1 MIIDG
6 HCHIGVSWLGWQ
18 RNQIGIERLLEIY
31 DKLGVDKACLNAWQ
45 ISYDIE
51 AGNKEVYAMT
61 RKYPDRLIG
70 FGIICPRDR
79 QRAMDEAKRCINDYG
94 FRGLKLHSTIN
105 HYMAD
110 STLVDPVMDFAES
123 YNLFSHPRMIGVLA
137 ERHPQ
142 AVLIIGHMGGQ
153 AWLEAIEMAKKYP
166 NVYLDTADVL
176 NQVNI
181 LPTAI
186 QEVGAE
192 RILWGTDSPILNVA
206 VELAKITTADLYA
219 PISQEDKEAI
229 LGTNMARL
237 LGLAVN

>member
-1 MIIDG
+1 MEKL
-6 HCHIGVSWLGWQ
+6 LG
-18 RNQIGIERLLEIY
+18 IY

-45 ISYDIE
+45 IPYDIE
-51 AGNKEVYAMT
+51 AGNREAYALIK
-61 RKYPDRLIG
+61 RYPDRLIG

-79 QRAMDEAKRCINDYG
+79 QRALDEAKRCIYEYG
-94 FRGLKLHSTIN
+94 FQGLKLHPTIN

-110 STLVDPVMDFAES
+110 SALVDPIMDFAENHKLPVLFHS
-123 YNLFSHPRMIGVLA
+123 QDDQFSHPRLIGALA
-137 ERHPQ
+137 GRHPE
-142 AVLIIGHMGGQ
+142 AKLIIGHMGGQ